1 MDELQIIQSKIYV
14 IRGLRVMLDFDLA
27 ILYEVETR
35 SLNQTVK
42 RNARRFPNDF
52 MFQLTEQEW
61 ILISSQF
68 VTTSWLIRTT
78 LTRIPACSWTPSV
91 SPLLNFR
98 PNQPRPSLA
107 NPSASSNQKRT
118 MRRIKRKRNNTN
130 PS

>member
-68 VTTSWLIRTT
+68 VTTFSRGDRHLGC
-78 LTRIPACSWTPSV
+78 AAGA
-91 SPLLNFR
+91 SPLDLKFGF
-98 PNQPRPSLA
+98 LL
-107 NPSASSNQKRT
+107 T
-118 MRRIKRKRNNTN
+118 
-130 PS
+130 

>member
-1 MDELQIIQSKIYV
+1 
-14 IRGLRVMLDFDLA
+14 MLDFDLA

-68 VTTSWLIRTT
+68 VTTSRMKRPKKSL
-78 LTRIPACSWTPSV
+78 PYAF
-91 SPLLNFR
+91 NFR
-98 PNQPRPSLA
+98 SNLPRPSLA
-107 NPSASSNQKRT
+107 NPSVSSNLKKT
-118 MRRIKRKRNNTN
+118 MRRIKRKRNN
-130 PS
+130 